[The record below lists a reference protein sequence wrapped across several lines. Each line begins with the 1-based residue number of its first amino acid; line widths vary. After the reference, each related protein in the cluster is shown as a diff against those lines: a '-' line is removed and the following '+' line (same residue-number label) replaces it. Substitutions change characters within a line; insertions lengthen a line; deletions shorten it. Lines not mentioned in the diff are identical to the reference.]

1 MARKTEIQATMLL
14 HAAQIHQIYVVENE
28 PASSCTLVWSML
40 SVVYIWPEHWMLFHI
55 SRLQLLPNEM

>member
-28 PASSCTLVWSML
+28 PASSCTLVWFIFGQNIGCRFIFPVCSYCL
-40 SVVYIWPEHWMLFHI
+40 TRCEES
-55 SRLQLLPNEM
+55 

>member
-1 MARKTEIQATMLL
+1 MLL
-14 HAAQIHQIYVVENE
+14 HATQIHQIYVIENE

>member
-1 MARKTEIQATMLL
+1 MLL

-40 SVVYIWPEHWMLFHI
+40 SVVYIWPEHWMWFHI
-55 SRLQLLPNEM
+55 PRLQLLPNEM